1 MSGVRHYPMVATRVG
16 NFLYN
21 LGILLTGN
29 TSCKDFVAMYGLVN
43 KAIEQMVIEGYDEE
57 SWEAI
62 KQKAEVDEDLFINM
76 NSYLDDVTHR
86 LVRAASEVLGLSS
99 NAILQAFGEYWILYT
114 AEEGYGELLKA
125 SGHNLPDF
133 LENLDTLHARVGL
146 SFPKLQPPSFQCS
159 HQSQEGMHL
168 HYHSR
173 REGLAPMVKG
183 LIHGLGKRF
192 QTDVTIEQVKAKGKT
207 ADHDEFVLE
216 FKSE

>member
-1 MSGVRHYPMVATRVG
+1 
-16 NFLYN
+16 
-21 LGILLTGN
+21 
-29 TSCKDFVAMYGLVN
+29 MYGLVN
-43 KAIEQMVIEGYDEE
+43 KAIEQMVIEGYGEE

-168 HYHSR
+168 HYRSK

-183 LIHGLGKRF
+183 LIYGLGKRF
-192 QTDVTIEQVKAKGKT
+192 QTDVTVEQVRVKGET
-207 ADHDEFVLE
+207 AGHDEFVLE